1 MAGVILRKRERR
13 WPQFALRR
21 PINGLPAICYLDN
34 THDRRLSGIV
44 NTGLSTSQHTNFT
57 FETPPENFITAIK
70 QDGED
75 VVSQPN
81 LGRRPCPLNDLNQ
94 ITQLSGRAYSY
105 DDNGNL
111 LR

>member
-21 PINGLPAICYLDN
+21 PINGLPATCYLDN

-81 LGRRPCPLNDLNQ
+81 LGA
-94 ITQLSGRAYSY
+94 GRV
-105 DDNGNL
+105 L
-111 LR
+111 